1 MKNNEYIGI
10 FDSGFGGLSV
20 LNQIKQIIP
29 NENFIFLSDTLNNPY
44 GKKSKETIIN
54 LSKNCVEKLIN
65 FNSKIIIIACNTAT
79 VTSFS
84 FLCKMYPNIKLFGV
98 FPTLSQVLYEAKY
111 IKNTN
116 ISIKSVEEKLLNI
129 NMEKKKNN
137 ILILSTTATKNS
149 DYLKN
154 EIKTY
159 KNFFNINVIAADE
172 IVKYIE
178 TGFIDKENFENYI
191 KELLT
196 DYKNVD
202 YLILGCTHFIF
213 ATDIIK
219 KYISKNTKILN
230 NIDIPIMNCIQYL
243 ENNNLLS
250 DNKNGTVK
258 IIDYGLT
265 DSRLQIYNS
274 LIDKNIKDFEF
285 IK

>member
-44 GKKSKETIIN
+44 GKKSKETILN
-54 LSKNCVEKLIN
+54 LSKNCVEKLMS

-79 VTSFS
+79 VTSFNY
-84 FLCKMYPNIKLFGV
+84 LCKMYPNIKFFGV
-98 FPTLSQVLYEAKY
+98 LPTLSQILYEAKY
-111 IKNTN
+111 IKNSN
-116 ISIKSVEEKLLNI
+116 ISIKSVDENLLNI
-129 NMEKKKNN
+129 NIEKKKNN

-159 KNFFNINVIAADE
+159 KKIFNINVVAADE

-178 TGFIDKENFENYI
+178 TGFMDKEDFENYI

-243 ENNNLLS
+243 KNNNLLS
-250 DNKNGTVK
+250 DNKDGTVK